1 MVRDLER
8 GDLITLPIAWLIVLC
23 SCGPSAL
30 LVLITL
36 VNEGAPVRRDHT
48 EHVHQRRMAS
58 L

>member
-1 MVRDLER
+1 MGVVRDLER

-30 LVLITL
+30 LILITL
-36 VNEGAPVRRDHT
+36 PVTLLVRRLCSPD
-48 EHVHQRRMAS
+48 